1 MAGSRKHGNHDLIR
15 LAEQVATAA
24 VTMAVARCSPVQ
36 ILANNTKVVIMLP
49 TDQDHTGSPDY
60 VGAYG
65 PDGFDAARE
74 DLLDR
79 WLPGVTVNEEAT
91 KPVGSAAAA
100 KAHTPRRNAALARRE
115 RWDRTWGE
123 RGGGYEIEGER
134 FDTIKQ
140 VWQSVT
146 ARGHDINYNAVQMRL
161 RQGDRTWERLTRP
174 VMDRKAARGLGAQA
188 IRASDRSRGGHFI
201 VEGAVYASGRR
212 VFLAAK
218 EKGFVGSEGVINDRL
233 RRGDSTWDRLCRPIM
248 PMHQRAA
255 NALAR
260 KRAAGLAE
268 AQEASRKVAERKAV
282 QQQAEGVV

>member
-24 VTMAVARCSPVQ
+24 VTMAVARGKPVQ
-36 ILANNTKVVIMLP
+36 IMANGTKVVIMLP
-49 TDQDHTGSPDY
+49 TDRDHTSNPDY
-60 VGAYG
+60 IGAYG
-65 PDGFDAARE
+65 PDGFSAARE

-79 WLPGVTVNEEAT
+79 WMPGVTVNEEAT
-91 KPVGSAAAA
+91 MAPVGSAATA

-146 ARGHDINYNAVQMRL
+146 ARGHDIKYNTVQMRL
-161 RQGDRTWERLTRP
+161 HHGDRTWERLTRP
-174 VMDRKAARGLGAQA
+174 VMAKAKQSVSRKHWAGKQGRYVVDGVGYENAKAVFNFARA
-188 IRASDRSRGGHFI
+188 
-201 VEGAVYASGRR
+201 
-212 VFLAAK
+212 
-218 EKGFVGSEGVINDRL
+218 KGFDVTLGTIMDRL
-233 RRGDSTWDRLCRPIM
+233 RRGDCTWDRLGRPLMQFSERI
-248 PMHQRAA
+248 R
-255 NALAR
+255 NALSK

-268 AQEASRKVAERKAV
+268 AQEAARKVDERRVAAQVAE
-282 QQQAEGVV
+282 